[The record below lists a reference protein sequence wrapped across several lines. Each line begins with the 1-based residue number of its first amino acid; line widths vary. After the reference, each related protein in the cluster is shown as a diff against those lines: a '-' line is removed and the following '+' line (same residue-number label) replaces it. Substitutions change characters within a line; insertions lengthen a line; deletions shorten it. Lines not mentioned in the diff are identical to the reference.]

1 MPYGTR
7 STIRTTVTR
16 GGTGGGG
23 AGGADCGPTGL
34 PMQLSI
40 ATATSPGRIMVTSVP
55 LARRDHRLD
64 LQRAGGIQVGKPP
77 INDGLVPFEA
87 SLGHH
92 TREPH
97 RARLPVDGAVKLGDE
112 RAPARTCSG
121 DPPAC
126 LDLPDRV
133 GGLHQAAEGL
143 ERDDQGAVHG
153 AAHLA
158 GPEIAVVVGLADALE
173 LPDEGEGDSVRT
185 GSTG

>member
-1 MPYGTR
+1 MTMSYVCPIVTSIGPTR
-7 STIRTTVTR
+7 SSPRSTA
-16 GGTGGGG
+16 
-23 AGGADCGPTGL
+23 AGMLRNSTLC
-34 PMQLSI
+34 
-40 ATATSPGRIMVTSVP
+40 
-55 LARRDHRLD
+55 
-64 LQRAGGIQVGKPP
+64 GKPP

-92 TREPH
+92 AREPH
-97 RARLPVDGAVKLGDE
+97 RARLPVDGAVQLGDE